1 MPKAS
6 ATDSALERAL
16 VLLRPELR
24 PKKIDAPNGYLDL
37 LGEDEDLESTGVVQD
52 LMQTRF
58 VPAVY
63 ERYWRPFWGRLVKG
77 VRGPS
82 TADEHRIA
90 RLLLG
95 LTPGD
100 GVLDVACG
108 PGNFARDFARAVEP
122 AGLVVGIDAS
132 ATMLARGVKETREQG
147 IDNLAFIRGN
157 AAELPF
163 RDDSFD
169 AVSCFA
175 ALHLFGHPFRALD
188 RMTDVLTPGGRIA
201 IFTSVRSRTP
211 AFRAIERAMQTRSG
225 AYMFDEDELT
235 GALADRGFTDLR
247 QQTSGIAQFVGAR
260 LGPSKT

>member
-1 MPKAS
+1 MSAS
-6 ATDSALERAL
+6 AGTGESALERAL

-24 PKKIDAPNGYLDL
+24 PKTPDAPSGYLDL
-37 LGEDEDLESTGVVQD
+37 LGADEDLESTGVAQD

-63 ERYWRPFWGRLVKG
+63 ERYWRPFLGRIAKG

-95 LTPGD
+95 LVPGD

-122 AGLVVGIDAS
+122 AGLVVGLDAS
-132 ATMLARGVKETREQG
+132 ATMLARGVKETHEQG
-147 IDNLAFIRGN
+147 IDNLAFIRGD

-163 RDDSFD
+163 KDDSFD
-169 AVSCFA
+169 AVSCLG
-175 ALHLFGHPFRALD
+175 ALHLFGDPFRALD

-201 IFTSVRSRTP
+201 IFASVRSRTP
-211 AFRAIERAMQTRSG
+211 AFRAIETAMQARSG
-225 AYMFDEDELT
+225 VHMFGEHELT
-235 GALADRGFTDLR
+235 GALETRGFTDIR
-247 QQTSGIAQFVGAR
+247 QQTSGVAQFVGAR
-260 LGPSKT
+260 LAG